1 MPAASAAGRV
11 FAGWLSQRNLPV
23 IRVAAEFATASAK
36 PPQLGFDTGEGLVV
50 AKADL
55 GTKRIDP
62 ETGKKFY
69 DLNKDPV
76 VSPYTGKSYPLSFFA
91 ETSAA
96 AVLEKVAEEDE
107 VAEVDTESTEVELVS
122 LEEADD
128 ETAAAG
134 EDIPDL
140 GDDEVDIGDDDDD
153 TFLEQDEDEDEDD
166 MADLIGVPGDE
177 DE

>member
-1 MPAASAAGRV
+1 M
-11 FAGWLSQRNLPV
+11 
-23 IRVAAEFATASAK
+23 AK
-36 PPQLGFDTGEGLVV
+36 PE
-50 AKADL
+50 L

-96 AVLEKVAEEDE
+96 AIMEKAEDEE
-107 VAEVDTESTEVELVS
+107 VAEVDTENPEVELVS
-122 LEEADD
+122 LEDAD
-128 ETAAAG
+128 EEAAAGG

-140 GDDEVDIGDDDDD
+140 GDDDVDIGDDDDD
-153 TFLEQDEDEDEDD
+153 TFLEQDEDEDDDD
-166 MADLIGVPGDE
+166 MADLIGVASDE
-177 DE
+177 DEV

>member
-1 MPAASAAGRV
+1 V
-11 FAGWLSQRNLPV
+11 
-23 IRVAAEFATASAK
+23 AK
-36 PPQLGFDTGEGLVV
+36 PE
-50 AKADL
+50 L

-76 VSPYTGKSYPLSFFA
+76 VSPYTGKSYPLSYFE

-96 AVLEKVAEEDE
+96 KVMEKAAEEEE

-122 LEEADD
+122 LEEAD
-128 ETAAAG
+128 EEAAAG

-140 GDDEVDIGDDDDD
+140 GDDEVDIDDDDDD
-153 TFLEQDEDEDEDD
+153 TFLEQDEDEDDDD

-177 DE
+177 DEV

>member
-1 MPAASAAGRV
+1 M
-11 FAGWLSQRNLPV
+11 
-23 IRVAAEFATASAK
+23 AK
-36 PPQLGFDTGEGLVV
+36 SE
-50 AKADL
+50 L

-76 VSPYTGKSYPLSFFA
+76 VSPYSGKSYPLSFFV

-96 AVLEKVAEEDE
+96 KIMEKVVEEEE
-107 VAEVDTESTEVELVS
+107 VAEVDAESTEVEQVS

-128 ETAAAG
+128 EAAAAG

-140 GDDEVDIGDDDDD
+140 GDDEVDVDDDDDD
-153 TFLEQDEDEDEDD
+153 TFLAQDEDEDDDD
-166 MADLIGVPGDE
+166 MADLIGVNSDDDE
-177 DE
+177 V